1 METILGWHWTGDAL
15 RDGRP
20 LPAVGEWLEHEG
32 PVVICESGL
41 HGSRAIFDA
50 LRYAP
55 GHMLH
60 RVEFAD
66 VVAEHSDKL
75 VARRR
80 RIVWSLNAEDV
91 LRAFARRVAL
101 DVAHQWDMPDV
112 VREYLETGRE
122 ELRSAARS
130 AAESAARSAAESA
143 ARSAAWSAAWS
154 AAESAAR
161 SAARSTAWFAAESAA
176 WSAARSAAW
185 SAAESAAWSAARDKY
200 SEWLEQMVEEARR

>member
-1 METILGWHWTGDAL
+1 METILGWHWTGEAL

-41 HGSRAIFDA
+41 HGSRAILDA

-66 VVAEHSDKL
+66 VAEEHNDKL

-80 RIVWSLNAEDV
+80 CIVWSFNVEDV
-91 LRAFARRVAL
+91 LRSFARRVAL

-122 ELRSAARS
+122 ELRTAARS
-130 AAESAARSAAESA
+130 AAWDAARSA
-143 ARSAAWSAAWS
+143 ARSAAWD
-154 AAESAAR
+154 
-161 SAARSTAWFAAESAA
+161 
-176 WSAARSAAW
+176 AARSAAW
-185 SAAESAAWSAARDKY
+185 DSARDKY